1 MAGTVIELRGSV
13 VTSAWGSTGLIPALR
28 GNRPSKEPQAE
39 VWFGGHPANPS
50 SLRIDGEL
58 HRVDRFEGIE
68 PLPVLLKLLA
78 AAAPL
83 SIQAHPDRVQ
93 AEAGFLREEAAGVPI
108 DQRTYRD
115 RCAKP
120 EMLRALTPMRLLC
133 GLRGA
138 GASWRLLSELVP
150 SGIDDVLAVLAKG
163 DAALP
168 QAVELILRAPEP
180 VTRSRLASLLEGLDG
195 LDARGGQAEHGE
207 EAALARDLLA
217 RFPGDPGVLVAL
229 LMRRVTLAPGE
240 AIFVPPGV
248 LHAYLEGLG
257 VELMAP
263 SDNVVR
269 GGLTVKRVDVD
280 ELLRI
285 AQLRPGGDPRVGG
298 LLGAGPPGWR
308 RHLTPTDAFVLDE
321 ARVDGPLAVQR
332 SGSAPSMLLCTEGRV
347 SVRGADGSSVVLTPV
362 RAAYLAADVV
372 PVRVSGRGQV
382 FHAQAGR
389 AGA

>member
-1 MAGTVIELRGSV
+1 MSVVGTVVELRGAV
-13 VTSAWGSTGLIPALR
+13 VSSAWGSTELIPALR
-28 GNRPSKEPQAE
+28 GNRPSRAPQAE

-50 SLRIDGEL
+50 AVRIDGDL
-58 HRVDRFEGIE
+58 QPIDRVDGLEA
-68 PLPVLLKLLA
+68 PPVLLKLLA

-93 AEAGFLREEAAGVPI
+93 AEAGFAREDAAGIPI
-108 DQRTYRD
+108 EERTYRD
-115 RCAKP
+115 RSAKP

-138 GASWRLLSELVP
+138 GESWRLLSELVP
-150 SGIDDVLAVLAKG
+150 SGLDDVLAVLAKG

-168 QAVELILRAPEP
+168 QAVGLVLRAPEQ
-180 VTRSRLASLLEGLDG
+180 VTRSRLASLLAG
-195 LDARGGQAEHGE
+195 LDAHVGHE
-207 EAALARDLLA
+207 EDVALARELLA

-229 LMRRVTLAPGE
+229 LMRRVALAPGE

-269 GGLTVKRVDVD
+269 GGLTVKKVDVD

-285 AQLRPGGDPRVGG
+285 ADLRASGDPRVGS
-298 LLGAGPPGWR
+298 LVGAGPPGWR
-308 RHLTPTDAFVLDE
+308 RHQTPTDAFVLDE
-321 ARVDGPLAVQR
+321 AEVDGALAVVR
-332 SGSAPSMLLCTEGRV
+332 SGAAPSVLLCTAGRV
-347 SVRGADGSSVVLTPV
+347 TVRGSDGSSVVLTPV

-372 PVRVSGRGQV
+372 PVRLSGRGQV

>member
-1 MAGTVIELRGSV
+1 VSVVGTVVELRGAV
-13 VTSAWGSTGLIPALR
+13 VSSAWGSTELIPALR
-28 GNRPSKEPQAE
+28 GNRPSRAPQAE

-50 SLRIDGEL
+50 AVRIDGDL
-58 HRVDRFEGIE
+58 HPIDRVDGLE
-68 PLPVLLKLLA
+68 PPPVLLKLLA

-93 AEAGFLREEAAGVPI
+93 AEAGFAREDAAGIPVEE
-108 DQRTYRD
+108 RTYRD
-115 RCAKP
+115 RSAKP

-138 GASWRLLSELVP
+138 GESWRLLSELVP
-150 SGIDDVLAVLAKG
+150 RGLDDVLAVLAKG

-168 QAVELILRAPEP
+168 QAIGLVLRAPEQ
-180 VTRSRLASLLEGLDG
+180 VTRSRLASLLAG
-195 LDARGGQAEHGE
+195 LDAHVGHE
-207 EAALARDLLA
+207 EDVALARELLA

-229 LMRRVTLAPGE
+229 LMRRVALAPGE

-285 AQLRPGGDPRVGG
+285 ADLRASGDPRVGS
-298 LLGAGPPGWR
+298 LVGAGPPGWR
-308 RHLTPTDAFVLDE
+308 RHQTPTDAFVLDE
-321 ARVDGPLAVQR
+321 AQVDGSLAVER
-332 SGSAPSMLLCTEGRV
+332 SGAAPSMLLCTAGRV
-347 SVRGADGSSVVLTPV
+347 TVRGSDGSSVALTPV

-372 PVRVSGRGQV
+372 PVRLSGHGQV

-389 AGA
+389 SGA

>member
-1 MAGTVIELRGSV
+1 
-13 VTSAWGSTGLIPALR
+13 
-28 GNRPSKEPQAE
+28 

-50 SLRIDGEL
+50 AVRIDGDL
-58 HRVDRFEGIE
+58 QPIDRVDGLEA
-68 PLPVLLKLLA
+68 PPVLLKLLA

-93 AEAGFLREEAAGVPI
+93 AEAGFAREDAAGIPI
-108 DQRTYRD
+108 EERTYRD
-115 RCAKP
+115 RSAKP

-138 GASWRLLSELVP
+138 GESWRLLSELVP
-150 SGIDDVLAVLAKG
+150 SGLDDVLAVLAKG

-168 QAVELILRAPEP
+168 QAVGLVLRAPEQ
-180 VTRSRLASLLEGLDG
+180 VTRSRLASLLAG
-195 LDARGGQAEHGE
+195 LDAHVGHE
-207 EAALARDLLA
+207 EDVALARELLA

-229 LMRRVTLAPGE
+229 LMRRVALAPGE

-269 GGLTVKRVDVD
+269 GGLTVKKVDVD

-285 AQLRPGGDPRVGG
+285 ADLRASGDPRVGS
-298 LLGAGPPGWR
+298 LVGAGPPGWR
-308 RHLTPTDAFVLDE
+308 RHQTPTDAFVLDE
-321 ARVDGPLAVQR
+321 AEVDGALAVVR
-332 SGSAPSMLLCTEGRV
+332 SGAVPSVLLCTAGRV
-347 SVRGADGSSVVLTPV
+347 TVRGSDGSSVVLTPV

-372 PVRVSGRGQV
+372 PVRLSGRGQV